1 MTATGARRRRDSTA
15 EPPVPRKLDDE
26 NRRAAKVN
34 PTRSGVRTGNPQLK
48 SRDSSAERDSPR
60 QRPPRRSAALSVK
73 KGERRGS

>member
-1 MTATGARRRRDSTA
+1 M
-15 EPPVPRKLDDE
+15 PRKLDDE

-48 SRDSSAERDSPR
+48 SRDSETRDSPR
-60 QRPPRRSAALSVK
+60 QRPLRRGAALSVK